1 MTMDHDKR
9 KYVADSRYFRGDVL
23 TIMSDGV
30 HCDDSGHTLTEL
42 REKENN
48 PHLYAF
54 GRKELRKK
62 GRIYMESLCTL
73 FREISPERYKEL
85 SFYSSIRKNRN
96 SFFEAEPYYWELHDF
111 YFKVSGRCF
120 TGIRPVNLPHEELQ
134 RQIGEHYRR
143 ITRKPEIRKWNIVS
157 PGTDGNNGWIGTAYF
172 FVTEEGRQLF
182 ICNLTTSGKTE
193 ESILEVR
200 KDVACTLR
208 SLHRHHYTYFTGI
221 GDTDDLDRFMDDME
235 KNDYTLL
242 ASGTFFQYPVN
253 RESVTFT
260 GKIKETDKRFLYR
273 IYDREVFLHLLKRL
287 RSVKRET
294 EHKERIMT

>member
-23 TIMSDGV
+23 TVMSDGV

-48 PHLYAF
+48 PHLYTF
-54 GRKELRKK
+54 GRKELNRK

-73 FREISPERYKEL
+73 FREVPLAWYEEQ
-85 SFYSSIRKNRN
+85 FYYSIRRNRN
-96 SFFEAEPYYWELHDF
+96 YFFNATPYCWELHDF

-157 PGTDGNNGWIGTAYF
+157 PGTDGNNGWMGTAYF

-182 ICNLTTSGKTE
+182 ICNLTASGKTE

-200 KDVACTLR
+200 KDVSRTLR
-208 SLHRHHYTYFTGI
+208 SLHRHHYAYFTGI
-221 GDTDDLDRFMDDME
+221 GDTDDLDRFMDDTE

-242 ASGTFFQYPVN
+242 ASGAFFQYPVN

>member
-1 MTMDHDKR
+1 MKMDHDKR

-23 TIMSDGV
+23 TVMSDGV

-73 FREISPERYKEL
+73 FREVPLTWYEEQ
-85 SFYSSIRKNRN
+85 FYYSIRRNRN
-96 SFFEAEPYYWELHDF
+96 YFFNATPYYRELHDF

-143 ITRKPEIRKWNIVS
+143 ITRKPDIRKWNIVS
-157 PGTDGNNGWIGTAYF
+157 SGTDGSAGRMGTAYF
-172 FVTEEGRQLF
+172 FVTEEGRQRF
-182 ICNLTTSGKTE
+182 ICNLTASGETE
-193 ESILEVR
+193 ESILEAR
-200 KDVACTLR
+200 KDVARTLR
-208 SLHRHHYTYFTGI
+208 SLRRHHYTYFAGM
-221 GDTDDLDRFMDDME
+221 GGTDNLDRFMDDME

-242 ASGTFFQYPVN
+242 AAGTFFQYPTS
-253 RESVTFT
+253 RESVTLT
-260 GKIKETDKRFLYR
+260 GKIKETGKRFLYR

-287 RSVKRET
+287 RGVKKET
-294 EHKERIMT
+294 EHTERVMT

>member
-23 TIMSDGV
+23 TVMSDGV

-54 GRKELRKK
+54 GRKELNRK

-73 FREISPERYKEL
+73 FREVPLAWYEEQ
-85 SFYSSIRKNRN
+85 FYYSIRRNRN
-96 SFFEAEPYYWELHDF
+96 YFFNATPYYWELHDF

-143 ITRKPEIRKWNIVS
+143 ITLKPEIRKWNIVS
-157 PGTDGNNGWIGTAYF
+157 SGTDENCGRMGTAYF
-172 FVTEEGRQLF
+172 FITGKGGSRF
-182 ICNLTTSGKTE
+182 ICNLTVSRE
-193 ESILEVR
+193 MESVQETR
-200 KDVACTLR
+200 KDVARILR
-208 SLHRHHYTYFTGI
+208 SLRRHHFTYYAGMGGI
-221 GDTDDLDRFMDDME
+221 DDLDRFMDYME

-242 ASGTFFQYPVN
+242 SAGTFFQYPIN

-260 GKIKETDKRFLYR
+260 GKIKETGRRFLYR
-273 IYDREVFLHLLKRL
+273 IYDCEIFLHLLKRF
-287 RSVKRET
+287 RSIKRET
-294 EHKERIMT
+294 EHTERIMT

>member
-1 MTMDHDKR
+1 MDHDKR

-23 TIMSDGV
+23 TVMSDGV
-30 HCDDSGHTLTEL
+30 HCDDSGHTLIEL
-42 REKENN
+42 REKEHN
-48 PHLYAF
+48 PYLYAF
-54 GRKELRKK
+54 GAKELQKK
-62 GRIYMESLCTL
+62 NRIYMESLCAP
-73 FREISPERYKEL
+73 FREVHRSWYEEQCGFP
-85 SFYSSIRKNRN
+85 SIRRNRN
-96 SFFEAEPYYWELHDF
+96 CFFNATPYYRELHDF

-120 TGIRPVNLPHEELQ
+120 TGIRPVNLPHEKLQ

-157 PGTDGNNGWIGTAYF
+157 PGTDGNNGWMGTAYF
-172 FVTEEGRQLF
+172 FVTEEGGQLF
-182 ICNLTTSGKTE
+182 ICNLTASGKTE

-200 KDVACTLR
+200 KDVARTLR
-208 SLHRHHYTYFTGI
+208 SLHRHHYAYFTGI
-221 GDTDDLDRFMDDME
+221 GDTDDLDRFMDDTE

-242 ASGTFFQYPVN
+242 ASGAFFQYPVN